1 MELAGV
7 KVDLFH
13 DLVRK
18 RLLLVLVIGEHARP
32 SRPALDRDHL
42 ATQLAIYLQG

>member
-1 MELAGV
+1 MELTGV

-13 DLVRK
+13 DLVGE
-18 RLLLVLVIGEHARP
+18 RLLLILARQHACP

-42 ATQLAIYLQG
+42 ATQLTVYLLG